1 MADHPFAE
9 GRMGCIRALL
19 TMNIVKV
26 GEITAEIGSNGVRL
40 TWPDG
45 TSVCGLRPD
54 EERSAR
60 RAAHQM
66 GYPSLEEMLIEHE
79 LIHVVIANLL
89 KFPSPVML
97 GLRGLESNG
106 KLKNTEETLVM
117 AMQHY
122 LRAAGITIFNALDQ
136 VTVPET
142 DPADIG
148 PA

>member
-1 MADHPFAE
+1 
-9 GRMGCIRALL
+9 
-19 TMNIVKV
+19 
-26 GEITAEIGSNGVRL
+26 
-40 TWPDG
+40 
-45 TSVCGLRPD
+45 
-54 EERSAR
+54 
-60 RAAHQM
+60 M
-66 GYPSLEEMLIEHE
+66 GYLSLEEMLIEHE

-142 DPADIG
+142 DPADTG